1 MNGRGYYEICMPR
14 DLSVNLHI
22 TDKIKAM
29 LCGFCT
35 AEMLVDHRLGVNKCP
50 LSLRPVPPTQP
61 CLPRILVLCS
71 TWAAPHSSSDELGLS
86 LSFQNA
92 CVVTLTRYLHTPFRI
107 RAKHSECILE
117 FELSEQSF
125 LQLEQGA
132 SGR

>member
-1 MNGRGYYEICMPR
+1 MNGRGYYEICVPR

-22 TDKIKAM
+22 TNKRKAM
-29 LCGFCT
+29 LCGSCT
-35 AEMLVDHRLGVNKCP
+35 VEMLVDHRLGVNKRP
-50 LSLRPVPPTQP
+50 FSLRPLPLIQP

-71 TWAAPHSSSDELGLS
+71 TWAAPHSSSDEVGLS

-92 CVVTLTRYLHTPFRI
+92 CVVTLTRYLHMPFRI
-107 RAKHSECILE
+107 RANHSGCILE
-117 FELSEQSF
+117 FELGEQSF